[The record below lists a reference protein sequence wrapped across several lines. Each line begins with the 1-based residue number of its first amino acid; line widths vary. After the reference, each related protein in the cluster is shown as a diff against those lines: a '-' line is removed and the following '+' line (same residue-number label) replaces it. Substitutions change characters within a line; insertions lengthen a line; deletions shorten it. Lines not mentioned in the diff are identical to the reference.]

1 MEFSD
6 QDDFSNLEGPH
17 EIRVKPPPGF
27 NEDLGLLGSKFE
39 NEQKQ
44 QQPQLQLQ
52 SSVNQNSQI
61 NPFANLL
68 GGLGQLAQPQQVRL
82 SFSLN
87 FYH

>member
-39 NEQKQ
+39 NEAKK
-44 QQPQLQLQ
+44 LKFWF
-52 SSVNQNSQI
+52 NSK
-61 NPFANLL
+61 
-68 GGLGQLAQPQQVRL
+68 L
-82 SFSLN
+82 S
-87 FYH
+87 